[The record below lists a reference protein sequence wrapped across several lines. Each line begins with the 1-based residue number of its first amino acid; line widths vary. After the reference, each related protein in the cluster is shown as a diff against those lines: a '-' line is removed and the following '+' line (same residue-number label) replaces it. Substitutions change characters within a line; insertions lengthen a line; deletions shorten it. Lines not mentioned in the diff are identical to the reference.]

1 MAKQHSAQTRR
12 ERWIAEE
19 LVARVSRV
27 LLLAGVDDVEI
38 LPGVG
43 WDGRPY
49 AKVMCVR
56 DGLKDL
62 LESHDLAVDVRN
74 VCTIVRETS

>member
-12 ERWIAEE
+12 ERAAANGLACE
-19 LVARVSRV
+19 VQSA
-27 LLLAGVDDVEI
+27 LLAANVDDVEI

-62 LESHDLAVDVRN
+62 LESYDLDVDVRN
-74 VCTIVRETS
+74 VCTIVR